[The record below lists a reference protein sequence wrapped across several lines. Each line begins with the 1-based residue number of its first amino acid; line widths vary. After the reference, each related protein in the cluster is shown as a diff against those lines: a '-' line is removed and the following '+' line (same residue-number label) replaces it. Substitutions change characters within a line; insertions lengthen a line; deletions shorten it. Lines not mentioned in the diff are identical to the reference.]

1 MHNAAFRASGFPGWY
16 EAIDLPP
23 EALPTFV
30 ATVRQPPWLGVN
42 VTIPYKEQVAKLVD
56 ELAGEAARARAVNT
70 IVRRGSQLV
79 GYNTDSAG
87 FLRALREDA
96 GFEPRGCA
104 AVILGAGGAARACVL
119 ALAQAG
125 ARHVTIINRSPERA
139 ARLVAE
145 LEVPG
150 VMVASDEAAAA
161 ACQAADLVVN
171 ATAVGMAGGP
181 APEALPLPLGWL
193 PRSAL
198 VYDLVYRPMET
209 PLLAA
214 ARQAGLATLGGLA
227 MLIYQG
233 AVAFEL
239 WTGQKAP
246 LAQMRAAAM
255 AMVEETPECSV
266 S

>member
-1 MHNAAFRASGFPGWY
+1 MAAEPGRPERYRAGVIGSPVGHSLSPAMHNAAFRASGFPGWY

-161 ACQAADLVVN
+161 ACQ
-171 ATAVGMAGGP
+171 
-181 APEALPLPLGWL
+181 PLT
-193 PRSAL
+193 S
-198 VYDLVYRPMET
+198 
-209 PLLAA
+209 
-214 ARQAGLATLGGLA
+214 
-227 MLIYQG
+227 
-233 AVAFEL
+233 
-239 WTGQKAP
+239 
-246 LAQMRAAAM
+246 
-255 AMVEETPECSV
+255 S
-266 S
+266 